1 MSFQN
6 FSEMSETDFDKTD
19 LPRGVLPKDGKFI
32 TTIFDTEL
40 VMCKPIIMP
49 IKSKQVI
56 EAEKLRV
63 QGNKEL
69 KRLATAAKN
78 LEKF

>member
-1 MSFQN
+1 
-6 FSEMSETDFDKTD
+6 MSETDFDQND
-19 LPRGVLPKDGKFI
+19 LSRGVLPKDGKFI

-49 IKSKQVI
+49 IKSKQII
-56 EAEKLRV
+56 EAEKIRV
-63 QGNKEL
+63 HGNKEL